1 MRLLKSE
8 ILCGTIIRMKNFD
21 FQFTSEEDIQHLLDG
36 FVEGMQDMVA
46 EDEGKTTIINPL
58 RLAQI
63 KFTYSVMKYLTRDTD
78 AEVTYKLNEPFKTM
92 GSVSVEGKVL
102 EFAGSKWFARAA
114 EFASNTE
121 VYPLAKNR
129 IRLTFTFHGLTAPIE

>member
-1 MRLLKSE
+1 ME
-8 ILCGTIIRMKNFD
+8 PNFD
-21 FQFTSEEDIQHLLDG
+21 LQFTSEEDIQRLLDG
-36 FVEGMQDMVA
+36 FVDGVQDMVA
-46 EDEGKTTIINPL
+46 EDESKTTIINPL

-63 KFTYSVMKYLTRDTD
+63 KFTYSVMKFLTRGTD
-78 AEVTYKLNEPFKTM
+78 AQVTYKLNEPFKTM

-121 VYPLAKNR
+121 VYPLAKNGV
-129 IRLTFTFHGLTAPIE
+129 RLTFTFHGLTAPIE

>member
-1 MRLLKSE
+1 ME
-8 ILCGTIIRMKNFD
+8 PNFD
-21 FQFTSEEDIQHLLDG
+21 LQFASEEDIQRLLDG
-36 FVEGMQDMVA
+36 FVDGVQDMVA
-46 EDEGKTTIINPL
+46 EDESKTTIINPL

-63 KFTYSVMKYLTRDTD
+63 KFTYSVMKFLTRGTD
-78 AEVTYKLNEPFKTM
+78 AQVTYRLNEPFKTM

-121 VYPLAKNR
+121 VYPLAKNGV
-129 IRLTFTFHGLTAPIE
+129 RLTFTFHGLTAPIE